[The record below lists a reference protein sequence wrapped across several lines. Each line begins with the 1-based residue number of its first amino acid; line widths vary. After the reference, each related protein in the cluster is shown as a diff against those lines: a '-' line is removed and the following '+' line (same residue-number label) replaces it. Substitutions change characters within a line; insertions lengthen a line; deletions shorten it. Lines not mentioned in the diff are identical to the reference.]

1 MAAALRPP
9 FDDGD
14 FGGGEAVEG
23 ADLAV
28 KFRFPGARVVTL
40 PGSLDGAKIIAQVL
54 QQSSV
59 PFRSN

>member
-54 QQSSV
+54 
-59 PFRSN
+59 

>member
-14 FGGGEAVEG
+14 FGGGEAAKGV
-23 ADLAV
+23 DVVV
-28 KFRFPGARVVTL
+28 KFRFPGARVGAL
-40 PGSLDGAKIIAQVL
+40 PGSLNGAKIIAQVL